1 MTDFNYD
8 TRKKREKREA
18 VIELCINLFV
28 SNPEIDL
35 DYAIKR
41 TEAFLERMEEY
52 RTKNNVDMGD

>member
-28 SNPEIDL
+28 SNPEIEL
-35 DYAIKR
+35 DYAIKK
-41 TEAFLERMEEY
+41 TDAFLERMEEY
-52 RTKNNVDMGD
+52 RTQINVDMGD